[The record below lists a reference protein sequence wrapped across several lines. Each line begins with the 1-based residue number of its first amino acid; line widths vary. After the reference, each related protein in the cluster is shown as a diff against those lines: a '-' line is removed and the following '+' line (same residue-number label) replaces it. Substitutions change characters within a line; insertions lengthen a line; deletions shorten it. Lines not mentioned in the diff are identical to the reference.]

1 MDDAAPIEKRT
12 VGEHGPL
19 GVQNGCRGMLI
30 AAGLRTLM
38 MVSRSFDPNKKLP
51 GATVPYIKRRMGESH
66 NHFVRGHGATAV
78 PANSR

>member
-1 MDDAAPIEKRT
+1 
-12 VGEHGPL
+12 
-19 GVQNGCRGMLI
+19 MLI